1 MCWEL
6 GYQIHAQPSG
16 TPMQLCTETEA
27 YAHSPTAAE
36 CRDFALTRAGE
47 SDGVQAQIDAGTLT
61 ASSVGACIFNSGGT
75 NKWQLLATTTLGP
88 ICDFG
93 LSGGHCAC
101 IPEEEYITIDGTSLS
116 GNSPV
121 QLNFDTYDY
130 PGQTYHGQAFTP
142 ALCCQLCSQTAAP
155 SAPPSPPQL
164 PTSPS
169 APPWPPGEPPP
180 PPIPGYPPGTNVV
193 AAQSSSGP
201 GISLSGD
208 CKAIVITDDGYCHLY
223 NRNIIK
229 RHSDESSGCTTTG
242 CSNVKGRSVYAINN
256 PPPPPMLPSSAA
268 CRPFTPH
275 RDEKIMDTYKLEV
288 TPVSTA
294 DPDSECTTLN
304 PHTQLVTT
312 LYP

>member
-1 MCWEL
+1 MSPLDVLGQKKSPMC
-6 GYQIHAQPSG
+6 AQK
-16 TPMQLCTETEA
+16 
-27 YAHSPTAAE
+27 
-36 CRDFALTRAGE
+36 
-47 SDGVQAQIDAGTLT
+47 
-61 ASSVGACIFNSGGT
+61 N
-75 NKWQLLATTTLGP
+75 
-88 ICDFG
+88 
-93 LSGGHCAC
+93 
-101 IPEEEYITIDGTSLS
+101 
-116 GNSPV
+116 
-121 QLNFDTYDY
+121 
-130 PGQTYHGQAFTP
+130 
-142 ALCCQLCSQTAAP
+142 
-155 SAPPSPPQL
+155 
-164 PTSPS
+164 
-169 APPWPPGEPPP
+169 
-180 PPIPGYPPGTNVV
+180 PPIVRFFWCTLN
-193 AAQSSSGP
+193 
-201 GISLSGD
+201 
-208 CKAIVITDDGYCHLY
+208 CHRMRFY

>member
-1 MCWEL
+1 MFSGYVL
-6 GYQIHAQPSG
+6 GTRVSDPRAALGHSYAALHGDRGLRPLADRRGVPR
-16 TPMQLCTETEA
+16 LCA
-27 YAHSPTAAE
+27 
-36 CRDFALTRAGE
+36 DTRGE

-61 ASSVGACIFNSGGT
+61 AAASERASSIAVHQQM
-75 NKWQLLATTTLGP
+75 QLLATTTLGP

-142 ALCCQLCSQTAAP
+142 ALCCS
-155 SAPPSPPQL
+155 SARRPRRPRRRPSPPQL

-208 CKAIVITDDGYCHLY
+208 CKAIVITDDGYCHLTTAT
-223 NRNIIK
+223 
-229 RHSDESSGCTTTG
+229 SSSATATSPLDARRPAAQTLRGAASTQSTTLLRRP
-242 CSNVKGRSVYAINN
+242 CFPPRRRAGRS
-256 PPPPPMLPSSAA
+256 P
-268 CRPFTPH
+268 PH

-294 DPDSECTTLN
+294 DPR
-304 PHTQLVTT
+304 
-312 LYP
+312 